1 MRSQELERTM
11 GIEPTSSAWEAEV
24 LPLNYARAA
33 AKSMLDSDS
42 RQVAGAQ
49 PPRGYGSLEFA
60 DRATGAAAQFR
71 APFGTDYAGAEAC
84 A

>member
-1 MRSQELERTM
+1 M

-33 AKSMLDSDS
+33 AKSMLDSNG

-49 PPRGYGSLEFA
+49 PWQGYGSLEFTV
-60 DRATGAAAQFR
+60 RATGAAAQFR
-71 APFGTDYAGAEAC
+71 AAFGAHYPGAEAG